1 MHRLSVYIVALVEL
15 MLLPFVFSCRSGR
28 EISADAIIKKR
39 PARFIL
45 DECHRNE
52 FVPDWCGMKLDAE
65 FSAGEESQSFKATVR
80 MRRDSIIWVSIAPL
94 MGIEMIRLVVT
105 PDSLKYLSKIPD
117 QKFYY
122 SGGIS
127 ELSEK
132 TGADLSFDVLQ
143 SILFGNAFGLDDDD
157 MRFRSEIEAE
167 NYLLISKYKRK
178 VRKVVGKDDRKL
190 ESDSINVDFSDPR
203 VSKKI
208 KRLSD
213 DAIVIS
219 RYWVNGESFRIVKS
233 VFDDIV
239 HRRNFQIDYPSFEI
253 TDMGWSP
260 KQCIMRLNND
270 SKSLEVKYEVDRI
283 STGKP
288 YEFPFEISDDL
299 IRKDTL

>member
-1 MHRLSVYIVALVEL
+1 MLAHLFTLV
-15 MLLPFVFSCRSGR
+15 LLFSCKSGR
-28 EISADAIIKKR
+28 EISHNTDIKRR
-39 PARFIL
+39 PARWIL
-45 DECHRNE
+45 DECERNYFLPE
-52 FVPDWCGMKLDAE
+52 WCGMKLDAE
-65 FSAGEESQSFKATVR
+65 FNAGDQSQSFKATVR
-80 MRRDSIIWVSIAPL
+80 IRRDSIIWVSIAPL
-94 MGIEMIRLVVT
+94 MGIEMIRLLVT

-122 SGGIS
+122 LGGIS

-143 SILFGNAFGLDDDD
+143 NILFGNAFGLDDDD
-157 MRFRSEIEAE
+157 MKFRSDIEAE

-190 ESDSINVDFSDPR
+190 ESDSIKVDFEDPR

-208 KRLSD
+208 KRLND
-213 DAIVIS
+213 DGIIIS

-239 HRRNFQIDYPSFEI
+239 HRRNFQIEYPTLEH

-260 KQCIMRLNND
+260 KQCVMKLNSD
-270 SKSLEVKYEVDRI
+270 GKSLEVKYDVDRI
-283 STGKP
+283 SVGKP
-288 YEFPFEISDDL
+288 YEFPFEISEDL
-299 IRKDTL
+299 VRRDTL

>member
-1 MHRLSVYIVALVEL
+1 
-15 MLLPFVFSCRSGR
+15 
-28 EISADAIIKKR
+28 
-39 PARFIL
+39 
-45 DECHRNE
+45 
-52 FVPDWCGMKLDAE
+52 MKLDAE
-65 FSAGEESQSFKATVR
+65 FSAGQESQSFKATVR

-132 TGADLSFDVLQ
+132 TGADLSFDVIQ
-143 SILFGNAFGLDDDD
+143 NILCGNAFGLEDDD
-157 MRFRSEIEAE
+157 MKFRSETEAE

-190 ESDSINVDFSDPR
+190 ESDSINVDFNDPR

-208 KRLSD
+208 MRLSD

-219 RYWVNGESFRIVKS
+219 RYWVNGETYRITKS
-233 VFDDIV
+233 VFDDII
-239 HRRNFQIDYPSFEI
+239 HRRNFQIDYPSLEHSEK
-253 TDMGWSP
+253 GWYP
-260 KQCIMRLNND
+260 KQCIMKLNHEG
-270 SKSLEVKYEVDRI
+270 KSLEVKYDVDRI
-283 STGKP
+283 SIGKP
-288 YEFPFEISDDL
+288 YDFPFEISEDL
-299 IRKDTL
+299 IRRDTL

>member
-1 MHRLSVYIVALVEL
+1 
-15 MLLPFVFSCRSGR
+15 
-28 EISADAIIKKR
+28 
-39 PARFIL
+39 
-45 DECHRNE
+45 
-52 FVPDWCGMKLDAE
+52 MKLDAE
-65 FSAGEESQSFKATVR
+65 FNAGDQSQSFKATVR
-80 MRRDSIIWVSIAPL
+80 IRRDSIIWVSIAPL
-94 MGIEMIRLVVT
+94 MGIEMIRLLVT

-122 SGGIS
+122 LGGIS

-143 SILFGNAFGLDDDD
+143 NILFGNAFGLDDDD
-157 MRFRSEIEAE
+157 MKFRSDIEAE

-190 ESDSINVDFSDPR
+190 ESDSIKVDFEDPR

-208 KRLSD
+208 KRLND
-213 DAIVIS
+213 DGIIIS

-239 HRRNFQIDYPSFEI
+239 HRRNFQIEYPTLEH

-260 KQCIMRLNND
+260 KQCVMKLNSD
-270 SKSLEVKYEVDRI
+270 GKSLEVKYDVDRI
-283 STGKP
+283 SVGKP
-288 YEFPFEISDDL
+288 YEFPFEISEDL
-299 IRKDTL
+299 VRRDTL